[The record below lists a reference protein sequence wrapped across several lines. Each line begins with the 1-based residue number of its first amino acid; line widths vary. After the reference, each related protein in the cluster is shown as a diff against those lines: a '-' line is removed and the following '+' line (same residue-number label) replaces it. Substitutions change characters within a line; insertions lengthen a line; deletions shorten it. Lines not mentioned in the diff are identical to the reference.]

1 VTTSAGRHRLLAAVL
16 ALVPALIV
24 LACHL
29 ILARGVGQVDEFGSV
44 GVYRAVMNAAALG
57 RFFGLFAAVVLVWG
71 LLRTWQA
78 PRWVLAL
85 AVLSGPLMY
94 AVTAVIDVV
103 GYFPTGQALYYGL
116 NPLTIAGI
124 GAQSGTAALCEA
136 GWRWWQRRHSRRDGP
151 VLTFG
156 LVAVVVVGY
165 AVLYFA
171 VLFRGG
177 VAYFFIYQQGYLLL
191 FT

>member
-1 VTTSAGRHRLLAAVL
+1 MTTPASRRLRGVAL

-24 LACHL
+24 LVCHL
-29 ILARGVGQVDEFGSV
+29 VLARGVGQVDSFGSV
-44 GVYRAVMNAAALG
+44 GLYRTVMNAAALG

-94 AVTAVIDVV
+94 AVTAVLDVV

-136 GWRWWQRRHSRRDGP
+136 GWRWWQRRHGRRGGP

-156 LVAVVVVGY
+156 LVAVVIGGY

-177 VAYFFIYQQGYLLL
+177 VAYFFIYQQGYLFL

>member
-1 VTTSAGRHRLLAAVL
+1 MTTPASRRLRGVAL

-24 LACHL
+24 LVCHL
-29 ILARGVGQVDEFGSV
+29 VLARGDGQVDSFGSV
-44 GVYRAVMNAAALG
+44 GRYRTVMNAAALG

-94 AVTAVIDVV
+94 AVTAVLDVV

-136 GWRWWQRRHSRRDGP
+136 AWRWWQRRRGHRDGP

-177 VAYFFIYQQGYLLL
+177 VAYFFIYQQGYLFL